1 MPISLSQDGKDK
13 LKRHRKTMA
22 AVTWA
27 NSLSSVCVVGFLL
40 YAGGRLSAEPGSEL
54 LIYFVSAV
62 IFGFAV
68 LSHRKL
74 AGRLRRVR
82 TDLEGGVAE
91 EILGPMEKIKA
102 AGGYALKIGEQ
113 KFVVDEGIG
122 RDLPEEGNMRL
133 LYAPQ
138 SRVVLSVESL

>member
-1 MPISLSQDGKDK
+1 MPVSLSQDGIEK
-13 LKRHRKTMA
+13 LKSHGKTMA
-22 AVTWA
+22 TVTWA
-27 NSLSSVCVVGFLL
+27 NSLSSLAVVGFLL
-40 YAGGRLSAEPGSEL
+40 YAARRLQAELGSEL

-74 AGRLRRVR
+74 AGRRRRVR
-82 TDLEGGVAE
+82 TDLDRGVAE
-91 EILGPMEKIKA
+91 EVRGPIEKIEA
-102 AGGYALKIGEQ
+102 AGGYALKIGGQ
-113 KFVVDEGIG
+113 QFVVDEEMGS
-122 RDLPEEGNMRL
+122 DLPGEGKVRL